1 MASRALVYCRMVKA
15 SLISLLAIIMASAIA
30 QLASSALLT
39 SLPLKIA
46 NIGGSTTDAGLVAA
60 AYSLGFLAGCM
71 RGVSMINRIGHI
83 RAFAGAA
90 GLTALL
96 ILMFKNTDSIFLWT
110 ALRFFMGAAFA
121 VLFATA
127 DAWLNE
133 TVSDEVRGRVL
144 SVNSIAIGAMAIV
157 SQIFVA
163 HFAETRIEMLEL
175 LSAFLLVAVVLL
187 CMTRS
192 VPPRTY
198 KTKRIKFKEI
208 WAQSSVAVLGAFCS
222 GAIVTSLL
230 TIVPFSLSKAGVGGS
245 TTALMIAM
253 LYVGRLLFQWPF
265 GSLADRMDRRWLILG
280 SSSLITAIILIVL
293 IADPFHGWNS
303 GFLLNYQLLS
313 LMGLL
318 LVILGGLSFPLQSI
332 CVAHAF
338 ERKPESSVALS
349 TYLLFIWAAGSV
361 SGPTLI
367 GVLSPVLGPLTPT
380 LLLIGLSGSLALY
393 TAYRLYIARQ
403 DFVRRV
409 STRQLITLSSRPYA
423 VNQHPQ
429 PYDK

>member
-1 MASRALVYCRMVKA
+1 MVKA
-15 SLISLLAIIMASAIA
+15 SLVSLFAIILASALA

-39 SLPLKIA
+39 SLPLQIA
-46 NIGGSTTDAGLVAA
+46 SIGGSASQAGLVAG
-60 AYSLGFLAGCM
+60 AYSLGFMAGCM
-71 RGVSMINRIGHI
+71 RGVRMINRIGHI

-96 ILMFKNTDSIFLWT
+96 VLLFKNSESIIFWT
-110 ALRFFMGAAFA
+110 VLRFFMGAAFA
-121 VLFATA
+121 MLFATA

-133 TVSDEVRGRVL
+133 TVKDEVRGRVL
-144 SVNSIAIGAMAIV
+144 SVNSIVIGAMAIL

-163 HFAETRIEMLEL
+163 HYTEVPLQMLEL
-175 LSAFLLVAVVLL
+175 LSAILLAAVVLL

-198 KTKRIKFKEI
+198 KSKRVKFREI
-208 WAQSSVAVLGAFCS
+208 WAQSPVAVLGAFAS

-253 LYVGRLLFQWPF
+253 LYIGRLMFQWPF

-280 SSSLITAIILIVL
+280 SSTLITTIMVTFLL
-293 IADPFHGWNS
+293 ADPFTGWNS
-303 GFLLNYQLLS
+303 GFLRNYHLLTM
-313 LMGLL
+313 LGLVL
-318 LVILGGLSFPLQSI
+318 AVLGGLAFPLQSI

-361 SGPTLI
+361 AGPTLI
-367 GVLSPVLGPLTPT
+367 SILAPILGSKTPDFI
-380 LLLIGLSGSLALY
+380 LISLSGSLALF
-393 TAYRLYIARQ
+393 TAYRLYVAKL
-403 DFVRRV
+403 FMFRRPSRKPLLIV
-409 STRQLITLSSRPYA
+409 SNMPYA
-423 VNQHPQ
+423 NYHQAQ
-429 PYDK
+429 PSDKYKQ